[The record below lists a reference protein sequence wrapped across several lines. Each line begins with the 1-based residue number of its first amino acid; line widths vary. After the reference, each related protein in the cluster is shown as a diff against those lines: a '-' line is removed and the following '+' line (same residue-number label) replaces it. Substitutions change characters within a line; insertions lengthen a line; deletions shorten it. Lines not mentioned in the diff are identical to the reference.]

1 MELNDAQPLNFPDM
15 FSEHTKKAFTEK
27 ESTTSFGGRILMDE
41 EELEGME
48 EYRLKDV
55 REAVRGAEVSLE
67 FKTN

>member
-1 MELNDAQPLNFPDM
+1 
-15 FSEHTKKAFTEK
+15 
-27 ESTTSFGGRILMDE
+27 MDE